1 MSEVNGGGP
10 AFPHPQGWRKDGSA
24 VGEGLSLRDYFAAKC
39 DVSFYAPSETLERQM
54 GRNPTIGEMADYIA
68 SIRYIEADAMLAQRD
83 TDTTER

>member
-1 MSEVNGGGP
+1 MSKRSKGGL
-10 AFPHPQGWRKDGSA
+10 AFPS
-24 VGEGLSLRDYFAAKC
+24 GLNGTRLGGMTLRDYFAAKC